1 MNWIFDLIAA
11 TLRTATP
18 LVFGTIG
25 ETYAERAGI
34 LNLGIE
40 GTMYAGAFSGFAA
53 AYLSGSLLVGLVVA
67 IVVGIAAGAVMGVL
81 TVTLGANQHV
91 SGLGL
96 TIALVGL
103 SEFAQPVAVLGL
115 RLRRSSASSRSR
127 RWDPLR
133 GLGDVGA
140 IFSQYGLTYVA
151 FLVVAPVAWWVLG
164 RTPLGLSIRAV
175 GENPEAADAAG
186 INVARI
192 RYLALM
198 IGGALMAIGGAFIT
212 LAVLGS
218 FTLDIIAGRGWVCIA
233 LVIFG
238 RWRIWRGVG
247 GALIFAA
254 VFSLG
259 LRLRIMPG
267 RRRGA
272 TGAAARA
279 AVPRGHRGARHL
291 GPQRGLSRRVPQA
304 ISEDLTMDD
313 QRAIDEQLPGGGH
326 RAGPYRPRR
335 GRRAH
340 RWRPGRRRQGARR
353 RPQPTGAAGLAHP
366 ARRDRCPRG
375 RRATAGVG
383 LPPGHDVHDA
393 VALRHVHRR
402 HPAVRHP
409 AGRAGRERDVHG
421 RRGLPALARRG
432 GREPRVGRSASS

>member
-18 LVFGTIG
+18 LIFGTIG

-53 AYLSGSLLVGLVVA
+53 AYLSGSLLVGLTVA
-67 IVVGIAAGAVMGVL
+67 VIVGIAAGAVMGVMS
-81 TVTLGANQHV
+81 VTLGANQHV

-103 SEFAQPVAVLGL
+103 SEFGN
-115 RLRRSSASSRSR
+115 RLLFSGSGSELKRIDPFPA
-127 RWDPLR
+127 WDPLS
-133 GLGDVGA
+133 GLGDLGA
-140 IFSQYGLTYVA
+140 VFSQYGLTYIC
-151 FLVVAPVAWWVLG
+151 FLVVAPVAWYVLG

-198 IGGALMAIGGAFIT
+198 IGGGLMATGGAFIT

-218 FTLDIIAGRGWVCIA
+218 FTIDIIAGRGWVCIA

-259 LRLRIMPG
+259 LRLRLIPG
-267 RRRGA
+267 GDLVPPEVLLA
-272 TGAAARA
+272 LPYLAVIAA
-279 AVPRGHRGARHL
+279 L
-291 GPQRGLSRRVPQA
+291 A
-304 ISEDLTMDD
+304 ISG
-313 QRAIDEQLPGGGH
+313 RNVAYPG
-326 RAGPYRPRR
+326 AYLKPYRRN
-335 GRRAH
+335 
-340 RWRPGRRRQGARR
+340 
-353 RPQPTGAAGLAHP
+353 
-366 ARRDRCPRG
+366 
-375 RRATAGVG
+375 
-383 LPPGHDVHDA
+383 
-393 VALRHVHRR
+393 
-402 HPAVRHP
+402 
-409 AGRAGRERDVHG
+409 
-421 RRGLPALARRG
+421 
-432 GREPRVGRSASS
+432 